1 MSVYKNALFATLNPI
16 NLMMK
21 SNHEE
26 NVHGWKHLGLL
37 YKVNGFT
44 SEPESANVRIGS
56 KIWMESH

>member
-26 NVHGWKHLGLL
+26 NVHG
-37 YKVNGFT
+37 
-44 SEPESANVRIGS
+44 
-56 KIWMESH
+56 